1 MQIIRPDVNIDFVGK
16 ARIAVIF
23 SVIVILIGVGS
34 LVAKGGPNYGIDFA
48 GGTLVQVQFAEPT
61 RAAEIKDA
69 LQGLQSGGLTVQQI
83 GDEADEFLIRVP
95 EAGAGLEGAAQK
107 ITTTL
112 EQSYGPGKVEMRR
125 VEMVGPQVGKDL
137 REKGLM
143 ALLYALV
150 GTLIYISWRFEFRFA
165 IGAILALA
173 HDVLITLGVFSLFNK
188 EIDLP
193 IIAAFL
199 AIIGYSLNDTIIIFD
214 RIREN
219 IGKYG
224 KEGFAG
230 VVNRSINETL
240 ARTILTSGTTLLV
253 VLALFIFGGGVI
265 HNFAFALLVGII
277 AGTYSTIFIASA
289 FVIYW
294 EKRRPGH
301 MEAGLAKRSH
311 G

>member
-1 MQIIRPDVNIDFVGK
+1 MQIIKPDVNIDFVGK
-16 ARIAVIF
+16 NKVAVIL
-23 SVIVILIGVGS
+23 SLLVILIGIGS
-34 LVAKGGPNYGIDFA
+34 LVFKGGPNYGIDFA
-48 GGTLVQVQFAEPT
+48 GGTLVQVQFAEAT
-61 RAAEIKDA
+61 RAADIKDA
-69 LQGLQSGGLTVQQI
+69 LKEIQSSGLVVQQI
-83 GDEADEFLIRVP
+83 GDEAREFLIRVP
-95 EAGAGLEGAAQK
+95 EAGAGLEGSAQK
-107 ITTTL
+107 ITATL
-112 EQSYGPGKVEMRR
+112 EQSYGAGKVEMRR

-143 ALLYALV
+143 ALFYAMI

-173 HDVLITLGVFSLFNK
+173 HDVLITLGAFSLFNK

-219 IGKYG
+219 IGKHG
-224 KEGFAG
+224 KEGFAV

-294 EKRRPGH
+294 EKRRPGA